1 MKANSQS
8 ATAGGPAGRSADFQ
22 PAVSPT
28 SGRQAVGATYDP
40 EVSERL
46 RIGDPRYSRLKVCAT
61 RVAALGLLAG
71 VFNPTRAAEP
81 AQARG
86 PVKVEIRNS
95 AGRFQLYVDSQPFY
109 IKGAGVEFGSVEK
122 LKQHGGNSF
131 RTWSADNG
139 RDSGKQVLDRALKN
153 GLYVS
158 MGLDVDHERRGF
170 DYDNTNAVARQFT
183 KLIGQVERLKDHP
196 ALIIWVIGNEL
207 NFEKNPK
214 VWDAV
219 NDLSRKI
226 HQIDPNHPTTTT
238 LAGFNKETVALVKA
252 RAPDL
257 DFICFQMYCDIINLP
272 RYLAEAAWEK
282 PYIVSEF
289 GATGHWECG
298 KTAWGAPIENDS
310 NTKADLYKT
319 RFERVIQSDQKLC
332 LGSYVFFWGQKQ
344 ERTPTWY
351 GMFLD
356 SGEETA
362 AVDVM
367 HYFWKGA
374 WPANRSPRLEGAWL
388 DGKTAT
394 QNVRLRPGQPYPAR
408 VAATDPD
415 RDALTFKWE
424 IMAEST
430 SKNVGGDR
438 ESKPAAL
445 PGLIADPSLAEISLQ
460 APSKPGAYR
469 LFAYVFD
476 GKGHA
481 AHANVPFFV
490 GEPVKGQQAASASQ
504 LQSQHQ
510 NQP

>member
-1 MKANSQS
+1 MRTNRGL
-8 ATAGGPAGRSADFQ
+8 ATPGRRAAALALVAGLLGG
-22 PAVSPT
+22 
-28 SGRQAVGATYDP
+28 GASFSRGAEP
-40 EVSERL
+40 ERL
-46 RIGDPRYSRLKVCAT
+46 A
-61 RVAALGLLAG
+61 
-71 VFNPTRAAEP
+71 
-81 AQARG
+81 G
-86 PVKVEIRNS
+86 PVKVEVRKS
-95 AGRFQLYVDSQPFY
+95 DGRFQLYVGGHPFY
-109 IKGAGVEFGSVEK
+109 IKGAGIELGSIEK

-131 RTWSADNG
+131 RTWSTHNG
-139 RDSGKQVLDRALKN
+139 RDSGEQVLDRAQAN
-153 GLYVS
+153 GLHVA

-170 DYDNTNAVARQFT
+170 DYDNTNAVARQFAT
-183 KLIGQVERLKDHP
+183 LTGQVERLKNHP

-207 NFEKNPK
+207 NFEKNSK

-219 NDLSRKI
+219 NDLSRRI
-226 HQIDPNHPTTTT
+226 HQIDPNHPATTT
-238 LAGFNKETVALVKA
+238 LAGFNKQTVALVKE

-272 RYLAEAAWEK
+272 RYLKEAAWDK
-282 PYIVSEF
+282 PYIVTEW

-310 NTKADLYKT
+310 TTKAELYQM
-319 RFERVIQSDQKLC
+319 RFDKVIRSDQTLC
-332 LGSYVFFWGQKQ
+332 LGSFVFFWGQKQ

-367 HYFWKGA
+367 HCIWEGV
-374 WPANRSPRLEGAWL
+374 WPANRSPCIEGTWL
-388 DGKTAT
+388 DGKTAA
-394 QNVRLRPGQPYPAR
+394 QSVRLRSGQSYHAK

-430 SKNVGGDR
+430 SKNIGGDR
-438 ESKPAAL
+438 EFKPATL
-445 PGLIADPSLAEISLQ
+445 SGLIADPSRAEISLE

-481 AHANVPFFV
+481 AHSNIPFFV
-490 GEPVKGQQAASASQ
+490 EESAKVQQSAAAI
-504 LQSQHQ
+504 
-510 NQP
+510 QP